1 MRDSTAR
8 RRREMARPTIYDV
21 ARRASVSPATV
32 SKVLRGIATVGA
44 GNASR
49 VNEAVREL
57 GYRRDPL
64 AANLRRNRRALVG
77 LIVPDFRNPF
87 FGALVASIEKL
98 AEASGYRLVTVS
110 TSETESMERR
120 QIEALLDWRVA
131 GIVLIPSSAGLASIR
146 RLKAEAMPTVIV
158 DRVSANS
165 PFDGIG
171 VDNAEASAK
180 MVRRFYDHGHR
191 HLLVAASSPDLPNMA
206 ERIEGVHAAARA
218 MGEPMHIEILACGAS
233 LESATSAMARRF
245 KQGVPPKAV
254 FGLFI
259 QATLA
264 VLREV
269 AKLDLRIPEDI
280 SVAGFD
286 DFEWMQV
293 MHPPIAT
300 VIQPV
305 EELAAWAWERL
316 LHRIEYPDHAA
327 AKLRIPCGVE
337 FRGSI
342 AAARSPENEKPE
354 TKQAGH

>member
-1 MRDSTAR
+1 LRDSTAR
-8 RRREMARPTIYDV
+8 RRREAARPTIYDV
-21 ARRASVSPATV
+21 ARRAGVSTATV
-32 SKVLRGIATVGA
+32 SKVLRGVETVGA
-44 GNASR
+44 GNASS
-49 VNEAVREL
+49 VNKAVREL

-131 GIVLIPSSAGLASIR
+131 GIILIPSSAGLASVR

-158 DRVSANS
+158 DRVSAGS

-171 VDNAEASAK
+171 VDNAEASGK
-180 MVRRFYDHGHR
+180 MVRRFYEHGHR

-206 ERIEGVHAAARA
+206 ERIEGVQKAALAMDEPMRIEVLSCGVGLDSATRA
-218 MGEPMHIEILACGAS
+218 M
-233 LESATSAMARRF
+233 TQRF
-245 KQGVPPKAV
+245 ETGPLPGAV
-254 FGLFI
+254 FALFI

-269 AKLDLRIPEDI
+269 AKLNLRIPEDI
-280 SVAGFD
+280 SFAGFD

-305 EELAAWAWERL
+305 EELAARAWERL

-327 AKLRIPCGVE
+327 ARLRIPCSVE

-342 AAARSPENEKPE
+342 AAASVRS
-354 TKQAGH
+354 